1 MENESK
7 TVIVE
12 ALADHLQLNLNP
24 LAALRQI
31 ASRSPEVR
39 SIIMKALADDKTV
52 KEIMEDLKT
61 VFGDYGP
68 WLTDMLTSEADPEF
82 ISRVLRD
89 TASIMRALEE
99 LEAERRALLKSR
111 RNLARSLIVI
121 LGVISAAFSKISE
134 LLLYLIMGSSYDS
147 SLSFGFVGAAFA
159 LFMIEE
165 LEVGVKWLAY
175 YLIPFLSTTFFLSNL
190 IG

>member
-147 SLSFGFVGAAFA
+147 FLSFGFVGAAFA